1 MEHNSQAD
9 MPISPQALPQVGR
22 NHNGHQRVVI
32 TGMGLI
38 SPVGHGVAQSWQSLL
53 NAKSGCAPIALYDRT
68 LTEVQI
74 ACEVKGFDPAAHF
87 GPRDARRL
95 DRCSQFA
102 LVAAKEA
109 LEDSKLTI
117 GEDNTYD
124 VGVVLG
130 SGIGGVSTLT
140 TEHAVM
146 MQKGHKRVSPFA
158 VPMMLP
164 DTATGQVAMQ
174 FGIRGPNFC
183 VVSACASGTNAIG
196 EAFELLRAG
205 RAQAVVTGGTEA
217 PINSFSIAAFN
228 NMGALSTY
236 NADPESASR
245 PFDATRNGFVC
256 GEGAGVLVLETL
268 EHARQ
273 RGARIHAEVLGY
285 GVTADAHHITAP
297 DVKGPAVA
305 MQAAIRQAGIPPSK
319 VDYLNAH
326 GTSTQ
331 LNDSNETRAIKTAFG
346 EAAYDLYISST
357 KSMTGHLLG
366 AAGALEAIICVKS
379 IQDGAI
385 LPTINYHNP
394 DPECDLNYTPNS
406 VIHKRVRITMSN
418 SFGFGG
424 HNGCLVI
431 GEYKEE

>member
-1 MEHNSQAD
+1 MEHKSQAE
-9 MPISPQALPQVGR
+9 LPGSSQNGR
-22 NHNGHQRVVI
+22 NHQGHHRVVI
-32 TGMGLI
+32 TGMGLV
-38 SPVGHGVAQSWQSLL
+38 SPMGNDVPSSWQALL
-53 NAKSGCAPIALYDRT
+53 AAKSGCAPITLYDRT
-68 LTEVQI
+68 QTDVQI

-95 DRCSQFA
+95 DRCAQFA
-102 LVAAKEA
+102 LVATREA
-109 LEDSKLTI
+109 LQDAGLTLN
-117 GEDNTYD
+117 EDNTYD

-130 SGIGGVSTLT
+130 SGIGGISTLT
-140 TEHAVM
+140 AEHAVM
-146 MQKGHKRVSPFA
+146 LQKGPKRVSPFA

-164 DTATGQVAMQ
+164 DTATGQVAMH
-174 FGIRGPNFC
+174 FGIRGPNYC

-205 RAQAVVTGGTEA
+205 RAQAVITGGTEA
-217 PINSFSIAAFN
+217 PINAFSIAAFN

-236 NADPESASR
+236 NDDPEGASR

-256 GEGAGVLVLETL
+256 GEGAGILVLETL
-268 EHARQ
+268 EHARA

-297 DVKGPAVA
+297 DVKGPAMA
-305 MQAAIRQAGIPPSK
+305 MRAAMAQAGISPSQI
-319 VDYLNAH
+319 DYLNAH
-326 GTSTQ
+326 GTSTP
-331 LNDSNETRAIKTAFG
+331 LNDSNETRAIKMALG
-346 EAAYDLYISST
+346 DAACDVHISST

-379 IQDGAI
+379 IQEGVI
-385 LPTINYHNP
+385 LPTINFHHP

-406 VIHKRVRITMSN
+406 VVRKPVRIAMSN

-431 GEYKEE
+431 GRYAE